1 MKQLM
6 EDLGASRATLNRD
19 LEYLRSRMDAPI
31 VYDRFLNGYVFQAD
45 SRDHR
50 QATHQLPGVWFSE
63 SEIHA
68 LLTMHQL
75 ISGLD
80 EGGVLARHLQP
91 LLDKLT
97 GMLGTTEAETRE
109 LMKRIKIVSSARRP
123 VPTKFFELVCDALL
137 HRCRLRMRYLTRS
150 RGEVSEREVSPQRLV
165 HYRATWYLDAWC
177 HKSDGLRRFALDGI
191 ADASAL
197 DTKARDI
204 ALKTVEAEMDGGY
217 GIYAG
222 AKRESATLKFQPQAA
237 QWVSREEWHEGQ
249 RGRWL
254 DDGTFELQV
263 PFSDETELIMDI
275 LRHGSQVEVL
285 APPSLRKMVHGRLE
299 EAASTYRAGH

>member
-6 EDLGASRATLNRD
+6 EVLGASRATLNRD

-31 VYDRFLNGYVFQAD
+31 VYDRFLNGYVFQVD

-68 LLTMHQL
+68 LLTMRQL

-137 HRCRLRMRYLTRS
+137 HRGRLRMRYLTRS
-150 RGEVSEREVSPQRLV
+150 QGEVSEREVSPQRLV
-165 HYRATWYLDAWC
+165 HYRATAAASDAREPSPPCCSWTSAS
-177 HKSDGLRRFALDGI
+177 HPARRFEGSGQHDRGP
-191 ADASAL
+191 SRPRRRSV
-197 DTKARDI
+197 TCW
-204 ALKTVEAEMDGGY
+204 V
-217 GIYAG
+217 
-222 AKRESATLKFQPQAA
+222 FAA
-237 QWVSREEWHEGQ
+237 
-249 RGRWL
+249 
-254 DDGTFELQV
+254 
-263 PFSDETELIMDI
+263 
-275 LRHGSQVEVL
+275 
-285 APPSLRKMVHGRLE
+285 RLE
-299 EAASTYRAGH
+299 KPGLG

>member
-6 EDLGASRATLNRD
+6 EDLGASLATLNRD

-31 VYDRFLNGYVFQAD
+31 VYDRFLNGYVFQVD

-68 LLTMHQL
+68 LLTMRQL

-137 HRCRLRMRYLTRS
+137 HRGRLRMRYLTRS
-150 RGEVSEREVSPQRLV
+150 RGEVSEREVSPPSGWSTTVQPRRPRTRGNRRRPAARGHRRPTQRGGSKGQGSTTGG
-165 HYRATWYLDAWC
+165 H
-177 HKSDGLRRFALDGI
+177 
-191 ADASAL
+191 
-197 DTKARDI
+197 RDP
-204 ALKTVEAEMDGGY
+204 G
-217 GIYAG
+217 AG
-222 AKRESATLKFQPQAA
+222 AL
-237 QWVSREEWHEGQ
+237 
-249 RGRWL
+249 
-254 DDGTFELQV
+254 
-263 PFSDETELIMDI
+263 
-275 LRHGSQVEVL
+275 
-285 APPSLRKMVHGRLE
+285 
-299 EAASTYRAGH
+299 RAGYSPRALRNPGSGEACVAWATRRPIR